1 MSKLNM
7 FSIESVDTYNKFKLQ
22 DGNLYMNNSRVGIE
36 EFKGGKNIEISN
48 HSFNLSENVSI
59 SGDMV
64 VDNNITVNTIFANSI
79 IMDFFEVDAAKIDTL
94 ETIDIS
100 TEFIRSNDLS
110 VRVHN
115 DFTIDSRN
123 LSVSIADLSINAN
136 DVSMN
141 SRHVSISSE
150 TLYVNNGFLV
160 EKYGR
165 YTDICGETQFGNIVR
180 IDNLEVTGTLIQPA
194 DTLQGQTFIGTLT
207 AASDLNVSGG
217 LFTFSTI
224 DAVGVHTFVGDNT
237 LNGTNVLTGSTT
249 IDHLQLQNGLFDDI
263 SVSRLNVTSACD
275 MFIDGVFRIRN
286 GMDICMVDIYEW
298 NPDLSNNLYYDGN
311 VIIGSNLNSIDASLN
326 VFGPVDIMGVLDVNG
341 FVKVLGKMD
350 VSGDVDI
357 SGVVDIVGILNVTSN
372 TISSDERLKS
382 NVNDLTNGLDIIRQ
396 IKPKLYDKTCGSGHI
411 KESGVMAQDILEIDA
426 LNYLVSE
433 HKGMYGL
440 NYNSLHMYSLLAVQE
455 LDKKLDKLTESIA
468 KSMALI
474 EQKLNILYNMR
485 R

>member
-1 MSKLNM
+1 
-7 FSIESVDTYNKFKLQ
+7 
-22 DGNLYMNNSRVGIE
+22 
-36 EFKGGKNIEISN
+36 
-48 HSFNLSENVSI
+48 
-59 SGDMV
+59 
-64 VDNNITVNTIFANSI
+64 
-79 IMDFFEVDAAKIDTL
+79 
-94 ETIDIS
+94 
-100 TEFIRSNDLS
+100 
-110 VRVHN
+110 
-115 DFTIDSRN
+115 
-123 LSVSIADLSINAN
+123 
-136 DVSMN
+136 
-141 SRHVSISSE
+141 
-150 TLYVNNGFLV
+150 
-160 EKYGR
+160 
-165 YTDICGETQFGNIVR
+165 
-180 IDNLEVTGTLIQPA
+180 
-194 DTLQGQTFIGTLT
+194 
-207 AASDLNVSGG
+207 
-217 LFTFSTI
+217 
-224 DAVGVHTFVGDNT
+224 VGDNT